1 MYFHLII
8 TDECNLCCSY
18 CRAKTFEETEFRG
31 DKDNTPIEIDPFLPS
46 ELDFD
51 LSLLYNFLKKDPSA
65 TLTFYGG
72 EPLMRTD
79 LISTIVQNAPVQRFM
94 MQTNGLLLDR
104 LSPEIINR
112 FSTILI
118 SLDGREELTD
128 ANRGAGTYRKVI
140 ENIKKI
146 RHNGYQP

>member
-18 CRAKTFEETEFRG
+18 CRAKAFKETECRE
-31 DKDNTPIEIDPFLPS
+31 DQDAEPIEIDPFLPS

-72 EPLMRTD
+72 EPLMRID
-79 LISTIVQNAPVQRFM
+79 LISTIVQNAPVQRFT

-104 LSPEIINR
+104 LSPETISR
-112 FSTILI
+112 FATILV
-118 SLDGREELTD
+118 SLDGREDLTD
-128 ANRGAGTYRKVI
+128 ANRGAGTYRHLPEGNRK
-140 ENIKKI
+140 
-146 RHNGYQP
+146 YQ